1 MSNEIFKA
9 AAGYAANQGW
19 PIVQNYGMRED
30 GGCMCRLGKACGM
43 PGKHPVSDEWM
54 LHATADEEKIAAW
67 FENGEPWN
75 IGIPLGPSSGVVDTE
90 WDDEKSFATAK
101 RFGLLHA
108 ATPGYVSNRGGHRFW
123 KLDPR
128 LVDLPKGVK
137 KIDGLEVR
145 FGGGGKMTQSIIP
158 PSIHHTGKVYTWEPG
173 RSPDEVELATMPEAL
188 VLAVIAAVGGPGG
201 EGEITKNTIYER
213 IIQKGERNDALVAW
227 ISSEIMRMRDPHD
240 PAEQQNVLMICH
252 ALNKTRLA
260 KPLDDK
266 QVVSIWQGQLRWG
279 MKARAAGVTKISSVD
294 KDADEKVE
302 EARRKNPH
310 AASGLEFRSGEWFPG
325 LWRLT
330 VVHGDPRE
338 FRLAVPLPGA
348 TAEDEE
354 DRMRVFVSL
363 TSADWS
369 SPIAVARKVLE
380 ATGTIDVTDPN
391 PKEWAKIWNGY
402 SYKPEGE
409 KKTVKVRGLKVK
421 LMDDREEEFPPPE
434 QKHFVKV
441 AGWLL
446 DALSSAVKPD
456 HDADDSTPHPSG
468 RPTWVRESDG
478 TFVLYFSWHKVFE
491 DIIKNRKVPLR
502 EGDMVALKRRIL
514 EATGEEEF
522 RVERPR
528 TDSGVRRRYYV
539 WTQAHI
545 THLENIAHPDEEDGQ
560 NSHVYGGQITFS
572 KSISAVGLLENGPT
586 TLNS

>member
-1 MSNEIFKA
+1 MSNDIFKA
-9 AAGYAANQGW
+9 AAGYAANHGW

-30 GGCMCRLGKACGM
+30 GGCMCRLGKGCGM
-43 PGKHPVSDEWM
+43 PGKHPVNDQWM
-54 LHATADEEKIAAW
+54 LHATADESKIAEW
-67 FENGEPWN
+67 FEDGEPWN
-75 IGIPLGPSSGVVDTE
+75 IGIPLGPSSGVIDTE

-101 RFGLLHA
+101 RFGLLNIP
-108 ATPGYVSNRGGHRFW
+108 TPGFVSSRGGHRLW
-123 KLDPR
+123 KVDRR
-128 LVDLPKGVK
+128 LIDISRGVK

-145 FGGGGKMTQSIIP
+145 FGGGGKMAQSIIP
-158 PSIHHTGKVYTWEPG
+158 PSVHHTGKRYAWEPG

-188 VLAVIAAVGGPGG
+188 VLAVIAACGGEGG

-213 IIQKGERNDALVAW
+213 MIQKGERNDAMVAW

-240 PAEQQNVLMICH
+240 PVEQQNVLTICH

-260 KPLDDK
+260 QPLDDK

-279 MKARAAGVTKISSVD
+279 MKARAAGATKIASTD

-310 AASGLEFRSGEWFPG
+310 TASGLEFRSGEFFPG

-330 VVHGDPRE
+330 VVHGDPKE

-348 TAEDEE
+348 TADDEE

-369 SPIAVARKVLE
+369 SPISVARKVLE

-421 LMDDREEEFPPPE
+421 LMDERDEEWPAPE

-441 AGWLL
+441 AGWVL
-446 DALSSAVKPD
+446 DALSSAVRPEPD
-456 HDADDSTPHPSG
+456 SDDSTPHPSG
-468 RPTWVRESDG
+468 RPTWVRDSDG
-478 TFVLYFSWHKVFE
+478 TFVLYFSWSKIFE
-491 DIIKNRKVPLR
+491 DIVKVRKVPLKD
-502 EGDMVALKRRIL
+502 GDMVALKRRML
-514 EATGEEEF
+514 AATGEEEF

-539 WTQAHI
+539 WTQEHI
-545 THLENIAHPDEEDGQ
+545 AHLENIAHPDADADQ
-560 NSHVYGGQITFS
+560 NPLVYGGQITFS
-572 KSISAVGLLENGPT
+572 ESISPVGLLENGPT
-586 TLNS
+586 